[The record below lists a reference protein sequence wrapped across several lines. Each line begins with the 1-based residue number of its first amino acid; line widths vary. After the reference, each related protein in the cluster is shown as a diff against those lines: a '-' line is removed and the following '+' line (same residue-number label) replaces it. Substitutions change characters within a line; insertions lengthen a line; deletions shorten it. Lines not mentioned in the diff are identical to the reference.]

1 MLGSRVLGSWFL
13 RTIAYAVTAGYFLFR
28 PKRVGA
34 SMNLYRAVFPGR
46 GRLFYLFCAWR
57 QFADFTATYCDRL
70 ALDTSGEIVAVE
82 DGWEHLEARIQ
93 QGLGG
98 IMIVSHVGNLEIAAR
113 LFGRKGIKMMLFAGE
128 RDPREVARQQVK
140 AMTSEGLDV
149 RVASPGTSTPFA
161 GLEALQFLEEGGFV
175 ATSGDL
181 SWADPHRR
189 VRVRMFDREIM
200 LPGTAHLLALL
211 TRQPL
216 FSFYPIRTGPG
227 RYLYRVSEP
236 RWVKA
241 TSRLRRPEAIQRSV
255 QAYADELA
263 SVVREFP
270 WQWHI
275 FEPMLDAHQ
284 EVGPEKNP

>member
-1 MLGSRVLGSWFL
+1 
-13 RTIAYAVTAGYFLFR
+13 VTAGYFLFR

-34 SMNLYRAVFPGR
+34 SMDLYRAIFPGR
-46 GRLFYLFCAWR
+46 GRLYYIFCAWR
-57 QFADFTATYCDRL
+57 QFADFTATFCDRL
-70 ALDTSGEIVAVE
+70 MLDTGVEIATVE
-82 DGWEHLEARIQ
+82 DGWEHLAARIE

-98 IMIVSHVGNLEIAAR
+98 IMVVSHVGNLEIAAR
-113 LFGRKGIKMMLFAGE
+113 LFRRKGIKMMLFAGE

-140 AMTSEGLDV
+140 DMTSEGVDV
-149 RVASPGTSTPFA
+149 RVGSPGASSTFA
-161 GLEALQFLEEGGFV
+161 GLEAFQFLEQGGFV

-189 VRVRMFDREIM
+189 VRVRMFERDVM

-236 RWVKA
+236 RWIKA
-241 TSRLRRPEAIQRSV
+241 ASRSERQEAIKASV
-255 QAYADELA
+255 QSYADELA
-263 SVVREFP
+263 SVIREYP

-275 FEPMLDAHQ
+275 FEPLLGETAA
-284 EVGPEKNP
+284 GPS